1 MSVPRIATGGTPLAA
16 INPALPS
23 SLRWTALLLLALLA
37 VGWRLSALEHSF
49 SHPDEPIAL
58 AVVDRV
64 IEERTLDTNWARTR
78 VPEHFRY
85 NQYNFSAYYIFSA
98 GLETLAYAFDGGAAN
113 DEDAARKRLRTYSAL
128 LGGICVLLAGWLGFR
143 LRDTTAGLAGAL
155 LTLASAPLF
164 QDAIYARPEAFCT
177 VLALSSILLMTGK
190 QALIPMRLALVGLL
204 LGLLVA
210 TKLTF
215 VLLLPFPIAA
225 LVALHTGA
233 GRIRTACTYV
243 AAVALGVVAGAP
255 WAVAHPAEYVEGI
268 SHLVAQ
274 YGNGHGRGPHG
285 LPDGSLVERIGHGL
299 SYLRYVVGLPTLAA
313 SGLGLAVLVRRRP
326 IPEMLMIGAVLL
338 TLVYFLQSR
347 AFFERNLSHG
357 LPVLFVMAGVGTSWL
372 ASRLSTRPGMQ
383 ATATIALVA
392 ALALPAYSVTRKL
405 AGPALSKAGAND
417 DLIARARLKRE
428 GFILVGG
435 ERVRSK
441 IPSLLRSGTCGR
453 FAFRAVDYGDRYFKS
468 HLDRLVRDHG
478 VRVAARINGPFHD
491 APPSTLQTY
500 HAADILYLTAI
511 RDGRQ
516 CAYEFVGLPEANGN
530 AVETEVELRGAAARN
545 AYHPGAKVDGWE
557 TPLYAT
563 WAGNDANTGRISLET
578 RAHCTA
584 LLVPFIYG
592 PKPQGIDIEIT
603 RIGEDGSELKLHSGV
618 LPVRPSYWA
627 ALLLTPGS
635 THCSRYRFT
644 LHDTGTGWGQW
655 GGIGQPVAAP
665 AMH

>member
-16 INPALPS
+16 INPARPS

-58 AVVDRV
+58 AVVDRLM
-64 IEERTLDTNWARTR
+64 EERTLDTNWARTR

-85 NQYNFSAYYIFSA
+85 DQYNFSAYYIFAA
-98 GLETLAYAFDGGAAN
+98 GLETLAYAFDG
-113 DEDAARKRLRTYSAL
+113 DAAKDEEATRKRLRTYSAL

-143 LRDTTAGLAGAL
+143 LSDTTAGLAGAL
-155 LTLASAPLF
+155 LTLASVLLF

-177 VLALSSILLMTGK
+177 VLVLSAILLMTGK
-190 QALIPMRLALVGLL
+190 RALSPTRLALVGLL

-210 TKLTF
+210 TKITF
-215 VLLLPFPIAA
+215 ALLLPFPIAA
-225 LVALHTGA
+225 LAALHAGA
-233 GRIRTACTYV
+233 GRIRTAGIYAV
-243 AAVALGVVAGAP
+243 AVALGVIAGAP

-285 LPDGSLVERIGHGL
+285 LPDGSLMERIGHGL

-313 SGLGLAVLVRRRP
+313 AGVGLAVLARRRP
-326 IPEMLMIGAVLL
+326 VPEALMVGAVLL

-357 LPVLFVMAGVGTSWL
+357 FPALFVMAGIGVSWL
-372 ASRLSTRPGMQ
+372 ACRLSNRPWVQ
-383 ATATIALVA
+383 AATATVLVA
-392 ALALPAYSVTRKL
+392 ALALPAYSVTRTL
-405 AGPALSKAGAND
+405 VGPALSKASAED
-417 DLIARARLKRE
+417 DRIAKTKLKRE
-428 GFILVGG
+428 GFILVDAKGIKS
-435 ERVRSK
+435 R
-441 IPSLLRSGTCGR
+441 IPNLLRDGTCGR
-453 FAFRAVDYGDRYFKS
+453 FAFRVVDYGDRYFKS
-468 HLDRLVRDHG
+468 RLDRLVREHG

-500 HAADILYLTAI
+500 HGADILYLTAT
-511 RDGRQ
+511 RQGKQ

-618 LPVRPSYWA
+618 LPVRPNHWA

-635 THCSRYRFT
+635 SRCSRYRFT